1 MSKEEERKKK
11 KKKREAQIEKELFRF
26 MESVIDKTLIS
37 VMNDLLKDFK

>member
-26 MESVIDKTLIS
+26 MESVLDKTIKS
-37 VMNDLLKDFK
+37 VMKDLLNDFQ